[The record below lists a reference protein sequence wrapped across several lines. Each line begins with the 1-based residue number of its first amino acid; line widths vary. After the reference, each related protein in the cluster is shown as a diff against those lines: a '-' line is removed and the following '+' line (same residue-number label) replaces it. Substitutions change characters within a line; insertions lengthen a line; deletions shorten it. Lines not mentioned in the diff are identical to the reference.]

1 MKYPS
6 LPVAG
11 TALALCRRRLLVTAA
26 VAALA
31 ALASAGVG
39 HAQDQP
45 VVPAAPT
52 VALRS
57 CDTGCLIVD
66 AGSFTYTDGSALALP
81 PDGAYALANGGDAP
95 LLEVQGRRTGATR
108 WADWNHVADHD
119 VHWGVRRG
127 DVSGH
132 LEARGLRDGSSYDVR
147 ARVRDPNDP
156 ANAVSDW
163 STVASAAP
171 AAWPGV
177 SALRADVGPV
187 TGAHEHEGRYAL
199 HLSWTAPVNGPS
211 YSGYYVSAAYV
222 VGDEFD
228 CHNDLNRADPYR
240 VFNNLID
247 NEFVAA
253 TAAEIE
259 TEAGALGGP
268 LRVCVSPAVGP
279 DDGRQVALAQAR
291 GAVPSVVHNPQ
302 VRRRADGGHVL
313 SWMPAEL
320 SDGVITASQWRYHTH
335 DLVEV
340 DGHPVENWS
349 EPVTVTGAAS
359 EVEFTFPAEPRHG
372 DPYLFSVR
380 SKSGTGWGAWSNS
393 GGHYRFARNHPPT
406 VESPIDD
413 ITLLGVVEPMNANGT
428 HDYRDEQRAVIGLL
442 DVFTDYDG
450 HPLRYAASSS
460 DTDAAWVQ
468 MTGSYTLTVY
478 AADPGEAVVTVTA
491 SDGHG
496 GTVKDEFTVTVE
508 DPFDP
513 WVYDINGGG
522 RIDERGWRLAK
533 SDYAACA
540 SWVTDPDNAARP
552 SEDVVSRIGCYGET
566 GKPYLNL
573 MLVKRLHEQG
583 HVRVY
588 LSWADT
594 VDGNDG
600 HAVVGENV
608 GTLQVHVRRHQ
619 PAPAGG
625 AVYDLLLAGNTPG
638 ASDADVHPFSSQ
650 VTIAEG
656 QREGSATL
664 KVVDDRIDE
673 TRRYRGVSD
682 HDPEAHETFIVTAVS
697 PDGVRLGRVLLSI
710 RDDDGSVDAP
720 LVPCDRDGAT
730 CNERPQPNG
739 LPDLLLLNE
748 RENRSVSLA
757 QAFSDPEGD
766 ALTLTAKSSNASV
779 ATAAVTGQ
787 TLVVDPQSKGNAVIT
802 VSARDSAG
810 GEASTS
816 FVLTVRA
823 APAVDAP
830 IADIS
835 NLVKGAARQV
845 SLSGVFRDP
854 DGGSLT
860 HEAVSSNEAV
870 VQVSLTAQQLTV
882 TATGRGTATVTV
894 TAVDED
900 GNRTDDP
907 FTVAVLNQAPTL
919 TGTLGDLVFAVAGG
933 SRQVPLSGLFSDQ
946 DGDALTYQASSS
958 DTSKATAAVSGST
971 LTVTAMARGM
981 ATTTVTAIDG
991 RGGSV
996 AESFGVTV
1004 KAAPIAKDSLLSDL
1018 TLVEE
1023 TGTDRTLAGVFV
1035 DPDGDAL
1042 SIRAQVSNHDAVHVD
1057 VYDGTLHV
1065 FGVAPG
1071 TATVTLTATDSDG
1084 NAAQGSFTVTVTA
1097 APEPEPDN
1105 APPVVAYYLGDETLF
1120 HESDAYDVP
1129 IARVF
1134 KDPDGDALII
1144 RAAASNAS
1152 VVTATVS
1159 SDYGTLALVAQSR
1172 GTATV
1177 TATAADGRG
1186 GSVSQSFTVTVKAAP
1201 VVASAIS
1208 DVSDLEEGYEHDVA
1222 LSGVFHDADGDD
1234 LHHWAESTD
1243 DGVAYAFVDAS
1254 MLTVVGESPGSATIT
1269 VYAEDVDGNRTHA
1282 SFAVTVV
1289 EPAGDGAADVSCPE
1303 HYRHVH
1309 DGGDHWHSFFAN
1321 EYSGECDHSVGRLS
1335 GNVNYHEH
1343 EHEHEQD

>member
-11 TALALCRRRLLVTAA
+11 AALALCRRRLLVTAA

-31 ALASAGVG
+31 VLASAGVG
-39 HAQDQP
+39 HAQDRP

-57 CDTGCLIVD
+57 CDTGCLVVD
-66 AGSFTYTDGSALALP
+66 AGSLTYTDGSALALP

-95 LLEVQGRRTGATR
+95 LLEVQGRRAGETR
-108 WADWNHVADHD
+108 WMNWNHVADHD

-132 LEARGLRDGSSYDVR
+132 LEARGLRDGASYDVR

-171 AAWPGV
+171 AAWPAV

-199 HLSWTAPVNGPS
+199 HLSWAAPANGPS

-240 VFNNLID
+240 VFNNLVD
-247 NEFVAA
+247 NEFV
-253 TAAEIE
+253 TETSAEIE

-393 GGHYRFARNHPPT
+393 GGHYRFAHNHPPT

-442 DVFTDYDG
+442 DVFADYDG
-450 HPLRYAASSS
+450 QLLQYEVKSS
-460 DTDAAWVQ
+460 DSDAARVQ
-468 MTGSYTLTVY
+468 LNGYTLTVY

-496 GTVKDEFTVTVE
+496 GTATDEFTVTVE

-513 WVYDINGGG
+513 WVYDAGGSG
-522 RIDERGWRLAK
+522 RIDEQGWRQAK
-533 SDYAACA
+533 TDYAACA
-540 SWVTDPDNAARP
+540 AWVTDPDNAAKP
-552 SEDVVSRIGCYGET
+552 DQDVVSRIGCYGEL

-573 MLVKRLHEQG
+573 FLVKRLHEQG

-588 LSWADT
+588 LSWGDT
-594 VDGNDG
+594 EAGNDG
-600 HAVVGENV
+600 HAVVDENV

-697 PDGVRLGRVLLSI
+697 PDGVQLGRVLLSI
-710 RDDDGSVDAP
+710 RDNDGSVDAP
-720 LVPCDRDGAT
+720 LVPCDRDGAV

-739 LPDLLLLNE
+739 LPDLLLLSE
-748 RENRSVSLA
+748 REDRQISLA
-757 QAFSDPEGD
+757 QAFTDPEGD
-766 ALTLTAKSSNASV
+766 PLTLTANSSVPSV
-779 ATAAVTGQ
+779 ATVMVTGQ
-787 TLVVDPQSKGNAVIT
+787 TLVVEPQARGNAVIT
-802 VSARDSAG
+802 VSARDSAD

-816 FVLTVRA
+816 FALTVRA
-823 APAVDAP
+823 APVVAVP
-830 IADIS
+830 IADVS
-835 NLVKGAARQV
+835 DLVTGATRQV
-845 SLSGVFRDP
+845 SIDGVFEDP
-854 DGGSLT
+854 DGGGLT
-860 HEAVSSNEAV
+860 YEAVSSDEAV
-870 VQVSLTAQQLTV
+870 VQASLTAQQLTL

-900 GNRTDDP
+900 ENRTDDP
-907 FTVAVLNQAPTL
+907 FMVTVRNRAPTL
-919 TGTLGDLVFAVAGG
+919 TGALGDLVFGVAGS
-933 SRQVPLSGLFSDQ
+933 SRQVPLSGLFSDA
-946 DGDALTYQASSS
+946 DGDALTYQAKSS
-958 DTSKATAAVSGST
+958 DTAYATAAVSGST
-971 LTVTAMARGM
+971 LTVTAIAKGT

-1004 KAAPIAKDSLLSDL
+1004 KAAPVVVQPLADISSLQELEARDIDISAVFKD
-1018 TLVEE
+1018 
-1023 TGTDRTLAGVFV
+1023 A
-1035 DPDGDAL
+1035 DGDAL
-1042 SIRAQVSNHDAVHVD
+1042 TYRASSSNDAMLYVAVPRD
-1057 VYDGTLHV
+1057 YPLLTLL
-1065 FGVAPG
+1065 GEEPG
-1071 TATVTLTATDSDG
+1071 TAIVTLTATDSDG
-1084 NAAQGSFTVTVTA
+1084 NAVQDVFSVTVKTK
-1097 APEPEPDN
+1097 PEPEPDN
-1105 APPVVAYYLGDETLF
+1105 QLPVVAYYLGDETLIN
-1120 HESDAYDVP
+1120 ESDAYDVGLWG
-1129 IARVF
+1129 VF
-1134 KDPDGDALII
+1134 SDPDGDALTL
-1144 RAAASNAS
+1144 RATSSNGS

-1159 SDYGTLALVAQSR
+1159 ADYGTLKLAAQSR
-1172 GTATV
+1172 GTATIRL
-1177 TATAADGRG
+1177 TATDGRG
-1186 GSVSQSFTVTVKAAP
+1186 SEYQTFTVTVKAAP

-1208 DVSDLEEGYEHDVA
+1208 DVAELEEGREHDVA

-1234 LHHWAESTD
+1234 LQHWTDSTD
-1243 DGVAYAFVDAS
+1243 GSVAYAFVDGS
-1254 MLTVVGESPGSATIT
+1254 TLTVVGESAGSATIT

-1289 EPAGDGAADVSCPE
+1289 EPADDGSVDVVCPE
-1303 HYRHVH
+1303 DYRHVH
-1309 DGGDHWHSFFAN
+1309 DGGDHWHSFFAD
-1321 EYSGECDHSVGRLS
+1321 EYSSECFHTVGRMS
-1335 GNVNYHEH
+1335 GNVSYHEH
-1343 EHEHEQD
+1343 